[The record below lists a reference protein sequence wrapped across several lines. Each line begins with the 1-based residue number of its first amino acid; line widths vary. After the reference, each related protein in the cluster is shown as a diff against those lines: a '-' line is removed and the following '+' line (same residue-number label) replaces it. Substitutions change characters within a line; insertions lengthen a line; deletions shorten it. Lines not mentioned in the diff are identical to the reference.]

1 MALFGTSGIRRIADH
16 DLLEIALK
24 TGLAVG
30 KIHKKVVVGRDTR
43 TSGEAVK
50 YAFISG
56 LLAAGADSYDAGVLP
71 TPTLALAARK
81 FDAGAMIT
89 ASHNPPEYN
98 GIKLVN
104 PDGSAFDGKQR
115 EQFEVLIEDRS
126 LTVAPWPEMK
136 SNHLYEGAIRE
147 HLDSIIKDFP
157 LPIKLKVVLDCGCG
171 AASVITPDLLSEMGC
186 EVVTLNCS
194 PSGFFP
200 HDVEPIEGNLSQ
212 LIQATKDFRA
222 DFGIAH
228 DGDADRMM
236 AVDDKGRFIPG
247 DKLLLLFTEQ
257 MKANKVVTTL
267 DASMVIDEIGI
278 DVIRTKIG
286 DIYVSEELKKGGEF
300 GGEPSGAW
308 VFPKHSL
315 CPDGIYAAAKIA
327 EIASRH
333 KLSDIVDRIPQYSIL
348 RGSIAKDNV
357 KLSYELEKK
366 LMALKPSS
374 ASNIDGVRLTFDDG
388 WVLIRASGTEPKIRL
403 TAEAKSEMRVRELYR
418 TCLHILEGHQGS
430 GKEK

>member
-1 MALFGTSGIRRIADH
+1 MALFGTSGIRRIADR

-30 KIHKKVVVGRDTR
+30 KVHKKVVIGCDTR
-43 TSGEAVK
+43 TSSEAVK
-50 YAFISG
+50 YAFVSG
-56 LLAAGADSYDAGVLP
+56 LLAAGAESYDSGVLP

-89 ASHNPPEYN
+89 ASHNPAEYN

-115 EQFEVLIEDRS
+115 EQFEGLIGDSS
-126 LTVAPWPEMK
+126 LASAPWQEMK
-136 SNHLYEGAIRE
+136 GIHLYEGAIRE
-147 HLDSIIKDFP
+147 HADSIKKDFP
-157 LPIKLKVVLDCGCG
+157 RVTKLKVVLDCGCG
-171 AASVITPDLLSEMGC
+171 AASVITPDLLRQMGC
-186 EVVTLNCS
+186 EVITLNCS

-200 HDVEPIEGNLSQ
+200 HDVEPTEANLRQ
-212 LIQATKDFRA
+212 LIQATREFGA
-222 DFGIAH
+222 DLGIAH

-257 MKANKVVTTL
+257 MGATKVVTTL

-278 DVIRTKIG
+278 DVTRTKIG
-286 DIYVSEELKKGGEF
+286 DIYVSDELKKGGEF

-308 VFPKHSL
+308 IFPKSSL
-315 CPDGIYAAAKIA
+315 CPDGIYAAAMIT

-333 KLSDIVDRIPQYSIL
+333 RLSEIVDRIPQYSIL
-348 RGSIAKDNV
+348 RGSLAKDSI
-357 KLSYELEKK
+357 KLSYDLEKK

-374 ASNIDGVRLTFDDG
+374 VSDIDGVRLTFDDG
-388 WVLIRASGTEPKIRL
+388 WVLVRASGTEPKIRL
-403 TAEAKSEMRVRELYR
+403 TAEAKSEARVRELYK

-430 GKEK
+430 SKEK